1 MSRVIIPAIVM
12 NEMLTSP
19 PRWLKATAFAAR
31 WAVGLLLAAWFVLI
45 AFWAVLHGWIV
56 PRIEDYRPVLEQQGS
71 KLLGVPLSIGSLR
84 VVAQGL
90 VPSFEV
96 ENLALHDPQGTVAL
110 RLPKVSVALSP
121 RSVWNLG
128 FEQLY
133 IEQPTLDIRRTVDGK
148 ILVAGLA
155 LSQSNDSGHLARW
168 FFSQT
173 EFVIRGGQVR
183 WTDDL
188 RSGQALAL
196 SSVNVLVRNSLRRHA
211 FHVDATL
218 PADWG
223 QTFSVNGRFRQPL
236 LSRNTGNWRDWDG
249 QVYTRFEAVDVSRL
263 RQHVDL
269 GMTVVEGNGALRAWT
284 DFRKGQLTGATV
296 DVALAKARLQ
306 TDAESAPLM
315 LTDITGR
322 LGGKRLPQGAEFSTQ
337 NLQFK
342 MADGR
347 AWPGGNIAV
356 VLKNGTPKL
365 PPSGEIHADQLDLA
379 ALGQMAHLMPMGDDA
394 ASALTSYAVKGL
406 IEKFDAKWRGS
417 GPWPSQFE
425 ATGRFADLSLAPGVA
440 TPGTA
445 SPGGSDTDYRAP
457 QPGRPGVS
465 GVSGT
470 FELTQSGGK
479 AHIDIRHGS
488 VLLPGVF
495 EDPVLPID
503 TLSTELSWQHQGERI
518 AVQAQKLQFN
528 NKDTEGTVQLNWR
541 TSDPSKS
548 PSHARFPG
556 VLDLQGSLSRADALR
571 VQRYLPLL
579 LAPTLRSYLTS
590 AIQQGSLSAVK
601 FKLKGDLHNLPFSDA
616 KQGEF
621 HVSAQVKNAQFSYV
635 PPTADTTTS
644 GSAGWPALTQLGGEL
659 VFEHRSMQV
668 RGTSGKFVG
677 YPGLQLT
684 RADVLIS
691 DLAQAVVQVTA
702 EAKGPTTEA
711 LALVAHSPVND
722 WTNKVLGTA
731 TATGT
736 ADYKLRLTLPLS
748 DLAKSKVQGSVVLNQ
763 NDFQLNADLPPF
775 SKARGSVT
783 FTESAF
789 AVQGTAGFLGGDTRI
804 EGGTTKRMGTL
815 PAVLSSS
822 GLEDPQVSFKAQGT
836 ASVVGLQQAQ
846 AWAPLSTMASYA
858 QGSTAYSATVALRHG
873 VPEISVQTDL
883 SGVSIALPA
892 PLNKAANASWP
903 LRYDQSLLRHAPLTD
918 RLSLEIA
925 PLGAVV
931 FERDL
936 SGPRAKVL
944 RGGIGMGLNPGEHAP
959 MPEQGVS
966 ANMHW
971 DKLDWDAWSVALRK
985 PGASPAPDLGL
996 PADVGDYLPNTLALR
1011 ARELTVDGHRIK
1023 HIVAGGSRIGTTWR
1037 ANVEADEL
1045 SGYLEYREG
1054 SATASGRVYARLAR
1068 LTMAPGTASQ
1078 VEAILREPPTHIPAL
1093 DIVVEDT
1100 ELRGKKWGRVE
1111 IDAINRSQGDW
1122 RLNKLNVSTPEA
1134 NFAASGQWMFS
1145 EAGLP
1150 RRTRMNFKLN
1160 IDDAGQLLTRFG
1172 MPDVVRKGQG
1182 KLEGDVS
1189 WQGSPLALDHPT
1201 LGGAFNIEVEKGQ
1214 FLKADPGLAKLLGV
1228 LSLQSLPRR
1237 LALDFRDVFSEGF
1250 AFDVLRG
1257 DATVNK
1263 GIAYTNNLQ
1272 MKGVNAAVF
1281 MEGSADIAK
1290 ETQDLKVVV
1299 VPEINAGTASLVA
1312 SVINPMVGLTT
1323 FLTQFVLRRPLIE
1336 ANTQQFHVDGSWAD
1350 PHVNRVERQPPPKEV
1365 KP

>member
-1 MSRVIIPAIVM
+1 M
-12 NEMLTSP
+12 NEMLVSP
-19 PRWLKATAFAAR
+19 PRWLRATAFAAR
-31 WAVGLLLAAWFVLI
+31 WAVGLLLAAWWVLI

-56 PRIEDYRPVLEQQGS
+56 PRIQDYRPLIEQQGS
-71 KLLGVPLSIGSLR
+71 QLLGVPLTIGNLR

-96 ENLALHDPQGTVAL
+96 DDLALLDPQGAVAL

-133 IEQPTLDIRRTVDGK
+133 VEHPVLDIRRTAEGQ

-155 LSQSNDSGHLARW
+155 LNPNSDNSSLARW

-173 EFVIRGGQVR
+173 EVVVRGGQLR

-188 RSGQALAL
+188 RGGQPLAL
-196 SSVNVLVRNSLRRHA
+196 SGVNVLVRNSLRRHA

-218 PADWG
+218 PEAWG
-223 QTFSVNGRFRQPL
+223 RSFSVNGRFRQPL

-249 QVYTRFEAVDVSRL
+249 QVYTHFDAVDVSRL
-263 RQHVDL
+263 HQHVDL
-269 GMTVVEGNGALRAWT
+269 GLALLEGHGAVRAWT

-296 DVALAKARLQ
+296 DLALAQARVQ
-306 TDAESAPLM
+306 TAAPSEP
-315 LTDITGR
+315 LTLSDITGR
-322 LGGKRLPQGAEFSTQ
+322 LGGKRLPQGLEFSTQ
-337 NLQFK
+337 NLQFNL
-342 MADGR
+342 ADGR

-365 PPSGEIHADQLDLA
+365 PPSGEIHADHLDLA
-379 ALGQMAHLMPMGDDA
+379 ALGHMAQLIPMANPA
-394 ASALTSYAVKGL
+394 AAVLTTHAAQGL
-406 IEKFDAKWRGS
+406 IEKFDAKWRGA
-417 GPWPSQFE
+417 GPWPAQFE
-425 ATGRFADLSLAPGVA
+425 ATGRFTEVSIAPGQ
-440 TPGTA
+440 A
-445 SPGGSDTDYRAP
+445 SPGTVSTGTSDTDYRPP
-457 QPGRPGVS
+457 QPGRPGITGAS
-465 GVSGT
+465 GS

-479 AHIDIRHGS
+479 AHVSLRQGRI
-488 VLLPGVF
+488 LLPGVF

-503 TLSTELSWQHQGERI
+503 TLNTDISWQHQGDRI
-518 AVQAQKLQFN
+518 AVQAQKLQFS
-528 NKDTEGTVQLNWR
+528 NKDTDGTVQVNWH
-541 TSDPSKS
+541 TSDPLKS

-556 VLDLQGSLSRADALR
+556 VLDLQGSLSRAEALR
-571 VQRYLPLL
+571 VQRYLPLIL
-579 LAPTLRSYLTS
+579 SPTLRGYLTS

-601 FKLKGDLHNLPFSDA
+601 FRVKGDVHHLPFSDP

-635 PPTADTTTS
+635 PQALGNTTS
-644 GSAGWPALTQLGGEL
+644 TASEWPALTQLGGEL
-659 VFEHRSMQV
+659 VFDHRSMQV
-668 RGTSGKFVG
+668 RGASGKFVG

-684 RADVLIS
+684 RADVVIS

-702 EAKGPTTEA
+702 EAKGSTADA
-711 LALVAHSPVND
+711 LALLAHSPVNE
-722 WTNKVLGTA
+722 WTNKALQTA

-736 ADYKLRLTLPLS
+736 ADYKLRLNLPLS
-748 DLAKSKVQGSVVLNQ
+748 DLSKSKIQGQVVLNQ
-763 NDFQLNADLPPF
+763 NDFQLNPDVPPF
-775 SKARGSVT
+775 SKARGSVS
-783 FTESAF
+783 FTESSF
-789 AVQGTAGFLGGDTRI
+789 AVQGNAGFLGGDIRI
-804 EGGTTKRMGTL
+804 EGGTGKRTGSA
-815 PAVLSSS
+815 PAAVAG
-822 GLEDPQVSFKAQGT
+822 GLDEPQVSFKAQGT
-836 ASVVGLQQAQ
+836 ASISGLQQAH
-846 AWAPLSTMASYA
+846 AWAPLPTLAQHA
-858 QGSTAYSATVALRHG
+858 QGSTAYSATFALRHG
-873 VPEISVQTDL
+873 TPELSVQTDL

-892 PLNKAANASWP
+892 PLNKAAQASWP
-903 LRYDQSLLRHAPLTD
+903 LRFDNSLLRTAPLTD
-918 RLSLEIA
+918 RLSLDIE
-925 PLGAVV
+925 PLGTVV
-931 FERDL
+931 YERDV

-944 RGGIGMGLNPGEHAP
+944 RGGMGLGLASGEHVAV
-959 MPEQGVS
+959 PEQGVS
-966 ANMHW
+966 ANIRW
-971 DKLDWDAWSVALRK
+971 DTLDWDAWRAAFRK
-985 PGASPAPDLGL
+985 TDSGTGTNSSTGSDLGL
-996 PADVGDYLPNTLALR
+996 PPAVADYLPTTLAVR
-1011 ARELTVDGHRIK
+1011 ARELTADGHRIN
-1023 HIVAGGSRIGTTWR
+1023 HIVAGGSRVGTTWR
-1037 ANVEADEL
+1037 TNLEADEL

-1054 SATASGRVYARLAR
+1054 NANASGRLFARLAR
-1068 LTMAPGTASQ
+1068 LTMAPGAASQ
-1078 VEAILREPPTHIPAL
+1078 VEAILKEPPTHIPAL
-1093 DIVVEDT
+1093 DIVIEDT

-1111 IDAINRSQGDW
+1111 VEAINRSQGDW
-1122 RLNKLNVSTPEA
+1122 RLNRLNISTPEA
-1134 NFAASGQWMFS
+1134 HFAASGEWVFS

-1172 MPDVVRKGQG
+1172 MHDVVRKGQG
-1182 KLEGDVS
+1182 KLEGEVS

-1257 DATVNK
+1257 DASINK

-1350 PHVNRVERQPPPKEV
+1350 PHVNRVERQPPSKEV